1 MTKGPAMRRKKI
13 DLILSSFG
21 VVLTVFLVVAGSLL
35 LVGANFARNTVT
47 DQLTAQSITFDED
60 ASSLPPE
67 LADWAGVPV
76 VDGPSAKAYSDLIAV
91 HVAAATGGKSYSEVS
106 GAWFAD
112 GKPGP
117 SADQNNPN
125 SYDVRMTA
133 FMGNSLRGMLLNA
146 YAFWTIGTIALIA
159 AWVVFALALVSLV
172 FTVLG
177 FRHAAAL
184 DDAPP
189 ARAPELQKA

>member
-1 MTKGPAMRRKKI
+1 MRRKKI

-21 VVLTVFLVVAGSLL
+21 VVLTVFFVVAGSLL
-35 LVGANFARNTVT
+35 LVGANVARSTVT
-47 DQLTAQSITFDED
+47 DQLASQNIAFDAD
-60 ASSLPPE
+60 ASKLPAD
-67 LADWAGVPV
+67 LASWAGTPV
-76 VDGPSAKAYSDLIAV
+76 TDGPSAKAYSDMIAE
-91 HVAAATGGKSYSEVS
+91 HVLAATGGKSYSEVS
-106 GAWFAD
+106 GQWFAD

-125 SYDVRMTA
+125 SYDIRMTA
-133 FMGNSLRGMLLNA
+133 FMGNSLRGLLLNA

-177 FRHAAAL
+177 FRHASHA
-184 DDAPP
+184 DEIPP
-189 ARAPELQKA
+189 ARAPELQNA

>member
-1 MTKGPAMRRKKI
+1 MRRKKI
-13 DLILSSFG
+13 DLILSSLG
-21 VVLTVFLVVAGSLL
+21 IVLTVFLVVAGSLL
-35 LVGANFARNTVT
+35 LVGANFARSTVT
-47 DQLTAQSITFDED
+47 DQLTAQNISFDAD
-60 ASSLPPE
+60 PANLPPD
-67 LADWAGVPV
+67 LASWAGVAV
-76 VDGPSAKAYSDLIAV
+76 VDGPSAQAYSDMIGE

-106 GAWFAD
+106 GQWFAD

-117 SADQNNPN
+117 SADQNTPN

-146 YAFWTIGTIALIA
+146 YAFWTIGTIALIG

-177 FRHAAAL
+177 FRHASTIA
-184 DDAPP
+184 DEAPP

>member
-1 MTKGPAMRRKKI
+1 MRRKKI

-21 VVLTVFLVVAGSLL
+21 VVLTVFFVVAGSLL
-35 LVGANFARNTVT
+35 LVGANFARSTVAE
-47 DQLTAQSITFDED
+47 QLTVQNISFDAD
-60 ASSLPPE
+60 ASTLPAE
-67 LADWAGVPV
+67 LADWAGVAV

-91 HVAAATGGKSYSEVS
+91 HVAGATEGKSYSEVS
-106 GAWFAD
+106 GQWFAD

-117 SADQNNPN
+117 SADQNTPN

-177 FRHAAAL
+177 FRHAAVV
-184 DDAPP
+184 DEAPP
-189 ARAPELQKA
+189 ARAPELQNV